1 MLDREYSKSE
11 LEAAIHDGDFVLH
24 YQPIV
29 NCRDIDNIQ
38 PIGLE
43 ALVRWQR
50 GDELLQPGNFLP
62 FVSVHGLSLQFGESL
77 MRQAFVQMR
86 QWQIDGLVGAQ
97 YVSVNISDDQFLDA
111 SLPVTVRRLLRST
124 RLHHSMVHLEISE
137 TSTLNDGAAIE
148 QARALRRE
156 SVTVVLDDIGTEQTH
171 MIVLARMR
179 RAGVTGVK
187 IDRSY
192 VALADDRDMREAL
205 LGIIAVARK
214 LQMSI
219 VAEGVE
225 TAVERDFLR
234 MHDCNRQ
241 QGFLFC
247 KPMPADEVTKY
258 LAAREAEAV
267 S

>member
-1 MLDREYSKSE
+1 MIAYTKEE
-11 LEAAIHDGDFVLH
+11 IEAAIHDGQFVLH

-29 NCRDIDNIQ
+29 NCRDIDNVQ

-43 ALVRWQR
+43 ALARWKR
-50 GDELLQPGNFLP
+50 GDELLLPGTFLP
-62 FVSVHGLSLQFGESL
+62 FVANHGLSIKLGEYL
-77 MRQAFVQMR
+77 MRTAFVQMR

-97 YVSVNISDDQFLDA
+97 YISVNISDEQFYDKA
-111 SLPVTVRRLLRST
+111 LPVTVRRMLRST
-124 RLHHSMVHLEISE
+124 KLHHTMVHLEISE
-137 TSTLNDGAAIE
+137 TATLNDESAIE

-214 LQMSI
+214 LGMSI

-225 TAVERDFLR
+225 TPAERDFLR
-234 MHDCNRQ
+234 LHDCNRQ
-241 QGFLFC
+241 QGYLFA
-247 KPMPADEVTKY
+247 KPMPPEQVTQY
-258 LAAREAEAV
+258 LAAREQEATG
-267 S
+267 

>member
-1 MLDREYSKSE
+1 MLDREYSKAE
-11 LEAAIHDGDFVLH
+11 LEAAIHDGQFVLH

-29 NCRDIDNIQ
+29 NCRDIDNVQ

-50 GDELLQPGNFLP
+50 GDELLSPGHFMP
-62 FVSVHGLSLQFGESL
+62 FIASTGLGVKFGEYV
-77 MRQAFVQMR
+77 MRTAFVQMR

-97 YVSVNISDDQFLDA
+97 YISVNVSDEQFMDSA
-111 SLPVTVRRLLRST
+111 LPLIVRRTLRAT

-137 TSTLNDGAAIE
+137 TSTLNDGAAVE

-179 RAGVTGVK
+179 RAGVSGVK

-205 LGIIAVARK
+205 IGIIAVARK
-214 LQMSI
+214 LGMSI

-225 TAVERDFLR
+225 TTTERDFLR

-247 KPMPADEVTKY
+247 KPMPADDVTKY